1 MMNKSKIKVMVVDD
15 SMVFRKFLIEKLPQA
30 QQRIEIV
37 GYAINPFDAMKKI
50 PTLQPDVITMDIEMP
65 GMTGI
70 DFLKEF
76 LPKYPIPVI
85 LVSTLNVSVLD
96 ALSYGAVD
104 FVRKPDMSGS
114 NSMNSFISSL
124 ATKVLVASQ
133 AKVRIA
139 ANARGGESAS
149 SVRSNMAG
157 APQKTAN
164 APASIIRLKPNANNL
179 RLANTVIAIGAST
192 GGTEATLD
200 VLKQLPADVPGIVI
214 TQHMPKGF
222 TQMYADR
229 LNKLCQMEVRE
240 AKDGDIIKR
249 GLVLI
254 APGGDKHMKVV
265 KKGREYAVKCF
276 EADKVNGHRPSVDV
290 LFKSVAETVKNHA
303 IGMILTGMGQD
314 GAYGLLEMKKA
325 GAYTFGQDKES
336 SVVYGMPMVA
346 KSIGAVDCQ
355 ASCTALAGALMKHLN
370 NL

>member
-15 SMVFRKFLIEKLPQA
+15 SMVFRKFLIDGLPKA

-37 GYAINPFDAMKKI
+37 GYAINPYDAMKKI
-50 PTLQPDVITMDIEMP
+50 PVLKPDVITMDIEMP

-70 DFLKEF
+70 DFLKEC

-85 LVSTLNVSVLD
+85 LCSTLNVSVLD

-114 NSMNSFISSL
+114 NSMNLFINNL

-139 ANARGGESAS
+139 ANAGGASAAGKPAANGS
-149 SVRSNMAG
+149 GSKSV
-157 APQKTAN
+157 
-164 APASIIRLKPNANNL
+164 PASVIRFKPNANNL
-179 RLANTVIAIGAST
+179 RLNNTVIAIGAST

-200 VLKQLPADVPGIVI
+200 VLRQLPADIPGIVI

-240 AKDGDIIKR
+240 AKDGDVIRR
-249 GLVLI
+249 GLALI
-254 APGGDKHMKVV
+254 APGGDTHMKVV
-265 KKGREYAVKCF
+265 KKGRDYVVRCLEG
-276 EADKVNGHRPSVDV
+276 DKVNGHRPSVDV
-290 LFKSVAETVKNHA
+290 LFKSVAETIKSNA

-314 GAYGLLEMKKA
+314 GAYGLLEMKNA
-325 GAYTFGQDKES
+325 GAYTFGQDRES
-336 SVVYGMPMVA
+336 SVVYGMPHVA
-346 KSIGAVDCQ
+346 YSIGAVNCQ

-370 NL
+370 SF